1 MLGGDLRQVTTVRE
15 RRTHAQIVE
24 ASLKRLSA
32 WRHFRQMNL
41 TVNMWV
47 RTMAGQAAHEQQR
60 WVDFLMRIGDGREPI
75 VRGDDVIEVPQNLIG
90 SKSHCH

>member
-15 RRTHAQIVE
+15 RQTHAQIVG

-47 RTMAGQAAHEQQR
+47 RTMAGQAAHEQQW